1 MEHEDTKFFSSVF
14 ISSFL
19 CVFVFS
25 KNKTFQAQGFSKGG
39 GFRSKGAAFF
49 PKGAG
54 FCAKGGA
61 F

>member
-1 MEHEDTKFFSSVF
+1 MEHEGTKFFSSMF

-25 KNKTFQAQGFSKGG
+25 KNETFQAQGF
-39 GFRSKGAAFF
+39 SKGAAFF

-54 FCAKGGA
+54 FWKKGGG